1 LTGPFGRDMKN
12 DHPNKEL
19 IMYWEKEM
27 ETMPVK
33 ELHRLQLNRLKKTL
47 RQAAK
52 SPVYSKIFRSHRI
65 TPEKFKTL
73 GDIQRLPFTT
83 KEELR
88 KHFPYGYVTVAKDR
102 IVRVHSSSGTTGQS
116 TAIFHTP
123 KDLEGWA
130 NLVARCM
137 YMAGVRKG
145 DVFQN
150 IVGYGLFTGGLG
162 FQYGAER
169 LGALTIPSG
178 SGNSKRQIH
187 LMQDFETTVM
197 HIIPSYAL
205 HLWKVFAEMGLSP
218 KKDTKLRIALIG
230 AEPHSDATRQ
240 RIEEMYGIDAF
251 NSYGLSEMNGPGVAF
266 ECPKKSGMHFWED
279 HFIIEV
285 IDPKTQKILPDGEE
299 GELVFT
305 TLMREA
311 MPLIRYRSKDLA
323 TIFPEPCSCGRTH
336 RRISRIKG
344 RSDDM
349 FILKGVNIF
358 PLQVDTTLMKISEV
372 GTNYQIWLVR
382 ENLQDDMVIKV
393 EVRPEIFR
401 GDLRQLDT
409 LRRRI
414 VEALKSE
421 LLITPKVEL
430 VEPDT
435 LPKSEG
441 KAVRVVD
448 KREM

>member
-1 LTGPFGRDMKN
+1 MF
-12 DHPNKEL
+12 
-19 IMYWEKEM
+19 WEKEI
-27 ETMPVK
+27 ETMKAK
-33 ELHRLQLNRLKKTL
+33 ELRRLQLSRFKKTL
-47 RQAAK
+47 RQAVK
-52 SPVYSKIFRSHRI
+52 SPFYSRVFKRHRI
-65 TPEKFKTL
+65 SPEKIKNL
-73 GDIQRLPFTT
+73 EEVRNLPFTT
-83 KEELR
+83 KEDLR
-88 KHFPYGYVTVAKDR
+88 KEFPYGFLTMAKEK
-102 IVRVHSSSGTTGQS
+102 IVRVHSSSGTTGR
-116 TAIFHTP
+116 AVAVFHTQ
-123 KDLEGWA
+123 KDLDGWA

-137 YMAGVRKG
+137 YMAGVRNG

-150 IVGYGLFTGGLG
+150 MVGYGLFTGGLG

-178 SGNSKRQIH
+178 SGNSKRQIT
-187 LMQDFETTVM
+187 LMRDFETTVI

-205 HLWKVFAEMGLSP
+205 HLRKVFEEMNLDP

-230 AEPHSDATRQ
+230 AEPHSEATRQ
-240 RIEEMYGIDAF
+240 RIEEMYGIEAF

-266 ECPKKSGMHFWED
+266 ECPRKTGMHFWED
-279 HFIIEV
+279 DFLVEV
-285 IDPKTQKILPDGEE
+285 IDPATQKVLPDGEE

-305 TLMREA
+305 TLNREA

-323 TIFPEPCSCGRTH
+323 TIFTDSCPCGRTH

-358 PLQVDTTLMKISEV
+358 PLQIDTTLMNIPEV
-372 GTNYQIWLVR
+372 GTNYLVVLER
-382 ENLQDDMVIKV
+382 EPENFQDRMIVRV
-393 EVRPEIFR
+393 EVRPEFFK
-401 GDLRQLDT
+401 GDLWQLER
-409 LRRRI
+409 LRRQI
-414 VEALKSE
+414 TEALKSE
-421 LLITPKVEL
+421 LLVTPKVEL

-448 KREM
+448 RREM

>member
-1 LTGPFGRDMKN
+1 MF
-12 DHPNKEL
+12 
-19 IMYWEKEM
+19 WEREI

-33 ELHRLQLNRLKKTL
+33 ELHRLQLGRLQRTL
-47 RQAAK
+47 RQARK
-52 SPVYSKIFRSHRI
+52 SSAYAKIFKAHRVS
-65 TPEKFKTL
+65 PEKIKTL
-73 GDIQRLPFTT
+73 DDLKRLPFTT
-83 KEELR
+83 KEDLR
-88 KHFPYGYVTVAKDR
+88 KHFPYGFIAVPKDK
-102 IVRVHSSSGTTGQS
+102 IVRVHSSSGTTGRA
-116 TAIFHTP
+116 TAVFHTP
-123 KDLEGWA
+123 ADLEGWA

-137 YMAGVRKG
+137 YMAGVRRD

-150 IVGYGLFTGGLG
+150 MVGYGLFTGGLG

-178 SGNSKRQIH
+178 SGNSKRQIA
-187 LMQDFETTVM
+187 LMRDFGTTVI

-205 HLWKVFAEMGLSP
+205 HLWKVFEEMELDP
-218 KKDTKLRIALIG
+218 KKDTKLRIAMIG

-240 RIEEMYGIDAF
+240 RIEEMYGVGGF

-266 ECPKKSGMHFWED
+266 ECAEKSGMHFWED
-279 HFIIEV
+279 HFLIEV
-285 IDPKTQKILPDGEE
+285 IDPKTQKVLPDGEE

-305 TLMREA
+305 TLTRQA

-323 TIFPEPCSCGRTH
+323 TIFPGPCRCGRTH

-358 PLQVDTTLMKISEV
+358 PLQIDTILMNIAAV
-372 GTNYQIWLVR
+372 GTNYVVILER
-382 ENLQDDMVIKV
+382 ENFQDQMIIRV
-393 EVRPEIFR
+393 EVRPEFFR
-401 GDLRQLDT
+401 GEVRQLEN
-409 LRRRI
+409 LRREI
-414 VEALKSE
+414 TEALRSE

-441 KAVRVVD
+441 KAVRVID
-448 KREM
+448 RREM

>member
-1 LTGPFGRDMKN
+1 MF
-12 DHPNKEL
+12 
-19 IMYWEKEM
+19 WEKEI
-27 ETMPVK
+27 ERMPVK
-33 ELHRLQLNRLKKTL
+33 ELHRLQLGRLQRTL
-47 RQAAK
+47 RQAGK
-52 SPVYSKIFRSHRI
+52 SSAYDKIFKTHRVS
-65 TPEKFKTL
+65 PEKIKTL
-73 GDIQRLPFTT
+73 DDLKRLPFTT
-83 KEELR
+83 KEDLR
-88 KHFPYGYVTVAKDR
+88 KHFPYGFIAVPKEK
-102 IVRVHSSSGTTGQS
+102 IVRVHSSSGTTGRA
-116 TAIFHTP
+116 TAVFHTP
-123 KDLEGWA
+123 ADLEGWA

-137 YMAGVRKG
+137 FMVGVRRD

-150 IVGYGLFTGGLG
+150 MVGYGLFTGGLG

-178 SGNSKRQIH
+178 SGNSKRQIA
-187 LMQDFETTVM
+187 LMRDFGTTVI

-205 HLWKVFAEMGLSP
+205 HLRKVFEEIELDP
-218 KKDTKLRIALIG
+218 KKDTKLRIAMIG

-240 RIEEMYGIDAF
+240 RIEEMYGVGAF

-266 ECPKKSGMHFWED
+266 ECSEKSGMHFWED
-279 HFIIEV
+279 HFLIEV
-285 IDPKTQKILPDGEE
+285 IDPKTQKVLPDGEE

-305 TLMREA
+305 TLTRQA

-323 TIFPEPCSCGRTH
+323 TVFPEPCRCGRTH

-358 PLQVDTTLMKISEV
+358 PLQIDTILMNIAAV
-372 GTNYQIWLVR
+372 GTNYVVILER
-382 ENLQDDMVIKV
+382 ENFQDQMIIRV
-393 EVRPEIFR
+393 EVRPEFFR
-401 GDLRQLDT
+401 GELRQLEK
-409 LRRRI
+409 LRREI
-414 VEALKSE
+414 TEALRSE

-441 KAVRVVD
+441 KAVRVID
-448 KREM
+448 RREM

>member
-1 LTGPFGRDMKN
+1 MF
-12 DHPNKEL
+12 
-19 IMYWEKEM
+19 WEKEI
-27 ETMPVK
+27 ETMSRR
-33 ELHRLQLNRLKKTL
+33 ELNQLQFVRLKKTL
-47 RQAAK
+47 KQAAK
-52 SPVYSKIFRSHRI
+52 SPAYGKILKAHRI
-65 TPEKFKTL
+65 APDRIKTL
-73 GDIQRLPFTT
+73 DDLKQIPLTT
-83 KEELR
+83 KEDLR
-88 KHFPYGYVTVAKDR
+88 KHFPYGFLALPKEK
-102 IVRVHSSSGTTGQS
+102 IVRVHSSSGTTGRA
-116 TAIFHTP
+116 TAVFHTL

-130 NLVARCM
+130 NIVARCM
-137 YMAGVRKG
+137 FMAGVRRG

-150 IVGYGLFTGGLG
+150 MVGYGLFTGGLG

-178 SGNSKRQIH
+178 SGNSKRQIT
-187 LMQDFETTVM
+187 LMGDFGTTVI

-205 HLWKVFAEMGLSP
+205 HLWKVFEEMGLDP
-218 KKDTKLRIALIG
+218 KKDTRLRIALIG

-240 RIEEMYGIDAF
+240 RIEEMYGIKAF

-266 ECPKKSGMHFWED
+266 ECPEKSGMHFWED
-279 HFIIEV
+279 HFIVEV
-285 IDPKTQKILPDGEE
+285 IDPKTLKPLPDGEE
-299 GELVFT
+299 GDLVFT

-323 TIFPEPCSCGRTH
+323 TIFPEPCRCGRTH

-358 PLQVDTTLMKISEV
+358 PLQIDTVLMTIGEV
-372 GTNYQIWLVR
+372 GTNYQVVLER
-382 ENLQDDMVIKV
+382 ENYEDKMVVQV
-393 EVRPEIFR
+393 EVRPDFFK
-401 GDLRQLDT
+401 GDLRQLDR
-409 LRRRI
+409 LRRAI
-414 VEALKSE
+414 TEALKSE
-421 LLITPKVEL
+421 ILVTPKVEL

-448 KREM
+448 RREM

>member
-1 LTGPFGRDMKN
+1 MF
-12 DHPNKEL
+12 
-19 IMYWEKEM
+19 WEREI

-33 ELHRLQLNRLKKTL
+33 ELRRLQLGRLQRTIRQARKSSAYAKIFKTHRVSPEKIKTL
-47 RQAAK
+47 DDLK
-52 SPVYSKIFRSHRI
+52 
-65 TPEKFKTL
+65 
-73 GDIQRLPFTT
+73 RLPFTT
-83 KEELR
+83 KEDLR
-88 KHFPYGYVTVAKDR
+88 KHFPYGFIAVPKDK
-102 IVRVHSSSGTTGQS
+102 IVRVHSSSGTTGRA
-116 TAIFHTP
+116 TAVFHTP
-123 KDLEGWA
+123 ADLEGWA

-137 YMAGVRKG
+137 YMAGVRRD

-150 IVGYGLFTGGLG
+150 MVGYGLFTGGLG

-178 SGNSKRQIH
+178 SGNSKRQIA
-187 LMQDFETTVM
+187 LMRDFGTTVI

-205 HLWKVFAEMGLSP
+205 HLWKVFEEIELDP

-240 RIEEMYGIDAF
+240 RIEEMYGVGAF

-266 ECPKKSGMHFWED
+266 ECSEKSGMHFWED
-279 HFIIEV
+279 HFLIEV
-285 IDPKTQKILPDGEE
+285 IDPKTQRVLPDGEE

-305 TLMREA
+305 TLTRQG

-323 TIFPEPCSCGRTH
+323 TVFPEPCRCGRTH

-358 PLQVDTTLMKISEV
+358 PLQIDTVLMNIAAV
-372 GTNYQIWLVR
+372 GTNYVVILER
-382 ENLQDDMVIKV
+382 ENFQDQMIIRV
-393 EVRPEIFR
+393 EVRPEFFR
-401 GDLRQLDT
+401 GELRQLEK
-409 LRRRI
+409 LRREI
-414 VEALKSE
+414 TEALRSE
-421 LLITPKVEL
+421 LLLTPKVEL

-441 KAVRVVD
+441 KAVRVID
-448 KREM
+448 RREM

>member
-1 LTGPFGRDMKN
+1 MF
-12 DHPNKEL
+12 
-19 IMYWEKEM
+19 WEKEV
-27 ETMPVK
+27 ETMPLEK
-33 ELHRLQLNRLKKTL
+33 LRRLQLNRLRKSL
-47 RQAAK
+47 RIAEK
-52 SPVYSKIFRSHRI
+52 SPAYSKLFKTHRI
-65 TPEKFKTL
+65 SPEKIQTL
-73 GDIQRLPFTT
+73 EDLKRLPFTT
-83 KEELR
+83 KEDLR
-88 KHFPYGYVTVAKDR
+88 KNFPYGFVTLGQEK
-102 IVRVHSSSGTTGQS
+102 IVRVHSSSGTTGRA
-116 TAIFHTP
+116 TAVFHTA

-137 YMAGVRKG
+137 YMAGVRRD

-150 IVGYGLFTGGLG
+150 MVGYGLFTGGLG

-178 SGNSKRQIH
+178 SGNSKRQIA
-187 LMQDFETTVM
+187 LMGDFGTTVI

-205 HLWKVFAEMGLSP
+205 HLWKVFEEMGLDP

-240 RIEEMYGIDAF
+240 RIEEMYGVEAF

-266 ECPKKSGMHFWED
+266 ECPEKSGMHFWED
-279 HFIIEV
+279 HFFVEV
-285 IDPKTQKILPDGEE
+285 IDPKTLKVLPAGEE

-305 TLMREA
+305 TLTREA

-323 TIFPEPCSCGRTH
+323 TIFAEPCRCGRTH

-358 PLQVDTTLMKISEV
+358 PIQIDTILMNIAAV
-372 GTNYQIWLVR
+372 GTNYLVILER
-382 ENLQDDMVIKV
+382 ENFQDTMIIRV
-393 EVRPEIFR
+393 EVRPEFFK
-401 GDLRQLDT
+401 GELRQLEN
-409 LRRRI
+409 LRRQI
-414 VEALKSE
+414 TEALKSE
-421 LLITPKVEL
+421 LLVTPKVEL

-448 KREM
+448 RREM

>member
-1 LTGPFGRDMKN
+1 MLMF
-12 DHPNKEL
+12 
-19 IMYWEKEM
+19 WEREI
-27 ETMPVK
+27 ETMPMR
-33 ELHRLQLNRLKKTL
+33 ELRRLQLSRLQKTL
-47 RQAAK
+47 RQSHK
-52 SPVYSKIFRSHRI
+52 SFAYAKIFKTHRI
-65 TPEKFKTL
+65 SPKKIKSL
-73 GDIQRLPFTT
+73 DDLKRLPFTT
-83 KEELR
+83 KEDLR
-88 KHFPYGYVTVAKDR
+88 KYFPYGFIAVPKEK
-102 IVRVHSSSGTTGQS
+102 IVRVHSSSGTTGRA
-116 TAIFHTP
+116 TAVFHSP
-123 KDLEGWA
+123 RDLEGWA

-137 YMAGVRKG
+137 YMVGVRKD

-150 IVGYGLFTGGLG
+150 MVGYGLFTGGLG

-178 SGNSKRQIH
+178 SGNSKRQIA
-187 LMQDFETTVM
+187 LMKDFGTTVI

-205 HLWKVFAEMGLSP
+205 HLWKVFEEVGLDP
-218 KKDTKLRIALIG
+218 KKDTKLRIAMIG

-240 RIEEMYGIDAF
+240 RIEEMYGVEAF

-266 ECPKKSGMHFWED
+266 ECPEKSGMHFWED
-279 HFIIEV
+279 HFLIEV
-285 IDPKTQKILPDGEE
+285 IDPRTQKVLPDGEE

-305 TLMREA
+305 TLTREA

-323 TIFPEPCSCGRTH
+323 AVFPEPCRCGRTH

-358 PLQVDTTLMKISEV
+358 PLQIDTILMNIAAV
-372 GTNYQIWLVR
+372 GTNYLVILER
-382 ENLQDDMVIKV
+382 ENFQDQMIIRV
-393 EVRPEIFR
+393 EVRPEFFR
-401 GDLRQLDT
+401 GEVRQLEN
-409 LRRRI
+409 LRREI
-414 VEALKSE
+414 TEALRSE
-421 LLITPKVEL
+421 LLVTPRVEL

-448 KREM
+448 RREM

>member
-1 LTGPFGRDMKN
+1 MFWERD
-12 DHPNKEL
+12 
-19 IMYWEKEM
+19 I
-27 ETMPVK
+27 ETMPRK
-33 ELHRLQLNRLKKTL
+33 ELNRLQLSRLKKTL
-47 RQAAK
+47 KQAGN
-52 SPVYSKIFRSHRI
+52 SPAYAKIFKTHRI
-65 TPEKFKTL
+65 TPERIKTL
-73 GDIQRLPFTT
+73 DDWKRLPFTT
-83 KEELR
+83 KEDLR
-88 KHFPYGYVTVAKDR
+88 KHFPYGFITVPKEK
-102 IVRVHSSSGTTGQS
+102 IVRVHSSSGTTGRA
-116 TAIFHTP
+116 TAVFHTL
-123 KDLEGWA
+123 KDLDGWA

-137 YMAGVRKG
+137 FMSGVRRG

-150 IVGYGLFTGGLG
+150 MVGYGLFTGGLG

-169 LGALTIPSG
+169 LGTLTIPSG
-178 SGNSKRQIH
+178 SGNSKRQIT
-187 LMQDFETTVM
+187 LMGDFGTTVI

-205 HLWKVFAEMGLSP
+205 HLWKVFEEMGLDP
-218 KKDTKLRIALIG
+218 KKDTQLRIALIG

-240 RIEEMYGIDAF
+240 RIEEMYGVEAF

-266 ECPKKSGMHFWED
+266 ECPEKSGMHFWED

-285 IDPKTQKILPDGEE
+285 IDPKTLKALPDGEE

-323 TIFPEPCSCGRTH
+323 TIFPEPCRCGRSH

-358 PLQVDTTLMKISEV
+358 PLQIDTVLMTLAEV
-372 GTNYQIWLVR
+372 GTNYQVVLER
-382 ENLQDDMVIKV
+382 ENFEDKMIVQV
-393 EVRPEIFR
+393 EVRPEFFK
-401 GDLRQLDT
+401 GDLRQLER
-409 LRRRI
+409 LRRQITESLR
-414 VEALKSE
+414 SE
-421 LLITPKVEL
+421 ILVTPKVEL

-441 KAVRVVD
+441 KAVRVID
-448 KREM
+448 RREM